1 MLEKEKTMEIP
12 PSQRMDQ
19 ERRAHAEEQ
28 QAAIQRVADLSMPDT
43 YSTSRYGT
51 FEDHSISVEREGTST
66 TWDKF
71 ITKAF
76 ETDESGKLVPR
87 K

>member
-1 MLEKEKTMEIP
+1 MEIP
-12 PSQRMDQ
+12 PSQRIDQ
-19 ERRAHAEEQ
+19 ERRTHAEEQ
-28 QAAIQRVADLSMPDT
+28 QVAIQRVADLSVPDT
-43 YSTSRYGT
+43 YTYRYGT
-51 FEDHSISVEREGTST
+51 FEDNSIHVDREGTST

-71 ITKAF
+71 ITTAF